1 MCVLPKVQ
9 SISLLKSFWKKVI
22 KVTIR
27 VTMLSNLSAT
37 SVTSGELVMYSRAAG
52 SARNKVN
59 KEMDGLNGSGV

>member
-1 MCVLPKVQ
+1 MCTPQGPIHFTSEEFLD
-9 SISLLKSFWKKVI
+9 KKVI

-27 VTMLSNLSAT
+27 VTMLGNLSAT
-37 SVTSGELVMYSRAAG
+37 SVTSGELVMYNHATG